1 MHASITHFRGDPND
15 LEASYDALLAEVPSA
30 NMRLHLC
37 LRAPD
42 GLVVVDTCPSQEAF
56 NAFHQSEA
64 MRTMRARHG
73 LPEPDRV
80 EDYPVHIAFAEGAA
94 LAAG

>member
-1 MHASITHFRGDPND
+1 
-15 LEASYDALLAEVPSA
+15 
-30 NMRLHLC
+30 
-37 LRAPD
+37 
-42 GLVVVDTCPSQEAF
+42 VVDTCPSQEAF
-56 NAFHQSEA
+56 NVFHQSEA

>member
-1 MHASITHFRGDPND
+1 
-15 LEASYDALLAEVPSA
+15 
-30 NMRLHLC
+30 
-37 LRAPD
+37 
-42 GLVVVDTCPSQEAF
+42 VVVDTCPSQEAF

>member
-1 MHASITHFRGDPND
+1 MHASIAHFRGDPNG

-56 NAFHQSEA
+56 NAFHQSAA

-80 EDYPVHIAFAEGAA
+80 EDYPVHIAFAEGVA
-94 LAAG
+94 LAVG